1 MVFGFAVPEG
11 IHGKDV
17 DGLAVEI
24 QRIGDLDVG
33 NAEDQR
39 RGSVYAASGQLPDLE
54 RRVEHRQE
62 ALLHLSAQ
70 PEAAPHFDQ
79 CIQAG
84 NDACQRLQTAYECTW
99 APRTLCEITYA
110 RCQAANEDVAF
121 RVEP

>member
-1 MVFGFAVPEG
+1 M
-11 IHGKDV
+11 

-33 NAEDQR
+33 NAQDQR
-39 RGSVYAASGQLPDLE
+39 CGSVYPAAGQLPDLQ

-62 ALLHLSAQ
+62 ALLYLGAK

-84 NDACQRLQTAYECTW
+84 DDASQCLEAAYECTS
-99 APRTLCEITYA
+99 APRTLCEITYLA
-110 RCQAANEDVAF
+110 CPPANEDVAF